1 MLKNS
6 TTTLRRLSSP
16 DWEEF
21 SRLRKKGLLTQPE
34 MYCPQRN
41 EMEFSPEQWM
51 QWLESPHSITL
62 GLFCEESLVAISTMA
77 KEKHQQ
83 ETNRAWLKSLFVD
96 PSARGMG
103 FSRMMYE
110 VRMGW
115 ALQRPEVHVVA
126 CEYRKSNSATHNV
139 LKSYGFKVTGG
150 RPRRWFDGET
160 EGSVIVEIKKEDIK
174 IGPQPKFD

>member
-21 SRLRKKGLLTQPE
+21 SRLRKKGLLTQP
-34 MYCPQRN
+34 

-126 CEYRKSNSATHNV
+126 CE
-139 LKSYGFKVTGG
+139 
-150 RPRRWFDGET
+150 T